1 MEPMFLVNCRDDFE
15 AQLIEGILKG
25 ANIPVERRYQGG
37 GDMLRV
43 YGGKGLNVDLYVP
56 GEMLEVARALLEAT
70 IIEEEEDF

>member
-1 MEPMFLVNCRDDFE
+1 MEPMFLINCRDDFE

-37 GDMLRV
+37 DMLRA
-43 YGGKGLNVDLYVP
+43 YGVKGLNVDLYVP
-56 GEMLEVARALLEAT
+56 GEMLEVARALLEAS